1 MSRKMYSIY
10 HFFAHLY
17 RNRDHLADAR
27 KLSDFAYDVE
37 LLSYEGAG
45 RFPDLAIRV
54 NPARKPPGGELVEL
68 KDSRSY
74 SVSSFNSTIPSGKKV
89 LADIIGGKSNV
100 VREGMLARDDDIYS
114 LPERDVFYLV
124 RGRKHCNMKI
134 CLVHGSFF
142 ETVPVDDLIQK
153 SFTQALDERLREVD
167 EEISEEL
174 RALITGLFSRQDTF
188 SKVRHVKNASVRLR
202 FRVMTEVN
210 RQGNI
215 LSSRS
220 YPKIK
225 DNTISLVLPYKT
237 EAERA
242 QQQRYI
248 RMAISKSEWEVG
260 SNFTICHPLNGKFLV
275 LSYAL

>member
-17 RNRDHLADAR
+17 RNRKQLAAKE
-27 KLSDFAYDVE
+27 KLSDFAFDVE
-37 LLSYEGAG
+37 LLSYEGRG

-54 NPARKPPGGELVEL
+54 NPGSKPPGGELVEL

-74 SVSSFNSTIPSGKKV
+74 SVSSFNSTIPSGKKA

-100 VREGMLARDDDIYS
+100 VRDGMLARGDDIYS
-114 LPERDVFYLV
+114 LAERHVYYLV
-124 RGRKHCNMKI
+124 RGRKDDHMKI

-142 ETVPVDDLIQK
+142 ETVPVDELIQG
-153 SFTQALDERLREVD
+153 SFSQALNERLREEE

-188 SKVRHVKNASVRLR
+188 SKVRHVENASVRLR

-225 DNTISLVLPYKT
+225 DNTISLVLPYKDE
-237 EAERA
+237 EARA
-242 QQQRYI
+242 QQICYVRK
-248 RMAISKSEWEVG
+248 AISKSEWEAG
-260 SNFTICHPLNGKFLV
+260 CTFDICHPLNGAYFV
-275 LSYAL
+275 LSYPV

>member
-17 RNRDHLADAR
+17 RNRSGLADAS
-27 KLSDFAYDVE
+27 KLSDFAFDVE
-37 LLSYEGAG
+37 LLSYEGVG

-54 NPARKPPGGELVEL
+54 NPGGEPSGGELVEL

-89 LADIIGGKSNV
+89 IADITGGKSNV
-100 VREGMLARDDDIYS
+100 VREGMLARGDDIHA
-114 LPERDVFYLV
+114 LPDRDVFYLV
-124 RGRKHCNMKI
+124 RGRKHGNMKI

-142 ETVPVDDLIQK
+142 ETVPVDELIQD
-153 SFTQALDERLREVD
+153 SFSQALNERLREED
-167 EEISEEL
+167 EEISAEL

-188 SKVRHVKNASVRLR
+188 SKVRHVENASVRLR

-210 RQGNI
+210 RHGNI

-225 DNTISLVLPYKT
+225 DNTISLVLPYKD
-237 EAERA
+237 EGARA
-242 QQQRYI
+242 QQKSYI
-248 RMAISKSEWEVG
+248 RMAISKSEWEAG
-260 SNFTICHPLNGKFLV
+260 SELDIHHPLNGDFLV

>member
-1 MSRKMYSIY
+1 MENSVYSIY

-17 RNRDHLADAR
+17 RNRKQLAAKE
-27 KLSDFAYDVE
+27 KLSDFAFDAE

-54 NPARKPPGGELVEL
+54 NPENKPPGGELVEL

-74 SVSSFNSTIPSGKKV
+74 SVSSFNSTIPSGVKAI
-89 LADIIGGKSNV
+89 ADITGGKSNV
-100 VREGMLARDDDIYS
+100 LREGMLARGDDIHA

-124 RGRKHCNMKI
+124 RGRKNGNMKI

-142 ETVPVDDLIQK
+142 ETVPVDELIQG
-153 SFTQALDERLREVD
+153 SFTQALNERLQEED

-260 SNFTICHPLNGKFLV
+260 SSFTICHPLNGKFLV